1 MEKMFEFLKISG
13 VAGVFAYIINII
25 FKNLVESKYSRD
37 LEKVKTD
44 LAIIKENQSYR
55 FNKLHDKRF
64 SIFEELFKLLNQYY
78 YDLHLFALPAILTTD
93 ENPYKKQRI
102 ERFEQCNKSKNNF
115 ILFYLNNT
123 IYFDEIL
130 INKIDNFKQLT
141 DEIFDVNYKY
151 LFMEHN
157 MEKFYQT
164 KKDLL
169 EYSTPAFKSF
179 DRIETEVKK
188 LLKDI
193 ETILR
198 LQLSYESPKK

>member
-1 MEKMFEFLKISG
+1 MENIYEFLKISG

-78 YDLHLFALPAILTTD
+78 YDLHLFAHPAILSSD
-93 ENPYKKQRI
+93 ENPYKKQRL

-123 IYFDEIL
+123 IYFDEML
-130 INKIDNFKQLT
+130 INKINNFKRLT

-157 MEKFYQT
+157 MEKFEQT
-164 KKDLL
+164 RQDLK
-169 EYSTPAFKSF
+169 EYSAPAFKSF
-179 DRIETEVKK
+179 GRVESEVKNLLTEIET
-188 LLKDI
+188 
-193 ETILR
+193 TLR
-198 LQLSYESPKK
+198 SQLSYESPKK

>member
-1 MEKMFEFLKISG
+1 MENIYEFLKISG

-78 YDLHLFALPAILTTD
+78 YDLHLFAHPAILSSD
-93 ENPYKKQRI
+93 ENPYKKQRL

-123 IYFDEIL
+123 IYFDEML
-130 INKIDNFKQLT
+130 INKINNFKRLT

-157 MEKFYQT
+157 MEKFEQT
-164 KKDLL
+164 RQDLQ
-169 EYSTPAFKSF
+169 EYSAPAFKSF
-179 DRIETEVKK
+179 GRVESEVKNLLTEIET
-188 LLKDI
+188 
-193 ETILR
+193 TLR
-198 LQLSYESPKK
+198 SQLSYESPKK